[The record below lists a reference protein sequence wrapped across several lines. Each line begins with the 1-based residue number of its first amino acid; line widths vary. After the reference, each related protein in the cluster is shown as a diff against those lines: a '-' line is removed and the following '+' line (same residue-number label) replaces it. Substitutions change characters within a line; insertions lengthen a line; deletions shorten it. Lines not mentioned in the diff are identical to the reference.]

1 MTDKKIEENIYT
13 ALFAVQ
19 TSVDVVKKTADNPF
33 FKSKYA
39 DLPAVWDVVKDAL
52 AANNILVYHK
62 TDTKDGVDYL
72 NTFVRHVPSGTEITS
87 NVQLHLQ
94 KPTSQEYGS
103 CVTYMRRY
111 AISSMLG
118 LITDKDD
125 DGNDASQPKA
135 KTAPKVEQKPVKKE
149 MTPQEQETASKLTTI
164 KDAILKAQSVKMVDL
179 IWNNHADFLA
189 EIKQKSPNTYTKIDQ
204 IYLETRAKLDE
215 NEIPTTFPNQPVIM
229 AG

>member
-1 MTDKKIEENIYT
+1 MTDKKADDIYT

-19 TSVDVVKKTADNPF
+19 TSVDVVRKTADNPF

-39 DLPAVWDVVKDAL
+39 DLPAVWEVVKDSL

-72 NTFVRHVPSGTEITS
+72 NTFVRHIPSGTEITS

-125 DGNDASQPKA
+125 DGNDASQGKPKVVAKTEAPKA
-135 KTAPKVEQKPVKKE
+135 KKELTPEEREQ
-149 MTPQEQETASKLTTI
+149 ASKLTII
-164 KDAILKAQSVKMVDL
+164 KDAILNAKDVKMIDI
-179 IWNNHADFLA
+179 IWNNHAAFLDG
-189 EIKQKSPNTYTKIDQ
+189 IKENSPNTYKKIDQ
-204 IYLETRAKLDE
+204 IYLDTRANLDAD
-215 NEIPTTFPNQPVIM
+215 EIPTTFPKQPVIM

>member
-1 MTDKKIEENIYT
+1 MTKETKVDDIYS

-52 AANNILVYHK
+52 AANNILIYHK

-72 NTFVRHVPSGTEITS
+72 NTFARHIPSGTEITS

-135 KTAPKVEQKPVKKE
+135 KVVDKPKEVKKL
-149 MTPQEQETASKLTTI
+149 TPGEQETASKLTTI
-164 KDAILKAQSVKMVDL
+164 KEALLNAKDVKMIDL
-179 IWNNHADFLA
+179 IWNNHTDFLNG
-189 EIKQKSPNTYTKIDQ
+189 IKENSPNTYKKIDQ
-204 IYLETRAKLDE
+204 IYLETRGKLDE
-215 NEIPTTFPNQPVIM
+215 NEIPTTFPKQSVIM

>member
-1 MTDKKIEENIYT
+1 MTKDTGDIYA

-19 TSVDVVKKTADNPF
+19 TSVDVVRKTTNNPF

-52 AANNILVYHK
+52 KDNNILVYHK
-62 TDTKDGVDYL
+62 TVTQEGVDYL
-72 NTFVRHVPSGTEITS
+72 NTYIRHIPSGTEITS

-125 DGNDASQPKA
+125 DGNDASQTAPKA
-135 KTAPKVEQKPVKKE
+135 KVESKAKQEPKPFTGEEFLSLQK
-149 MTPQEQETASKLTTI
+149 
-164 KDAILKAQSVKMVDL
+164 
-179 IWNNHADFLA
+179 
-189 EIKQKSPNTYTKIDQ
+189 EIKEATAETLPTVKDKSRAAWGRMSKEQQAVIRKSITDAD
-204 IYLETRAKLDE
+204 AKLDD
-215 NEIPTTFPNQPVIM
+215 IPDYTNVIM